1 MDISSTSR
9 VEFVRNLEGSDS
21 VFLLRGSLTS
31 AFISCLAP
39 EETCQL
45 LDLDFHQ
52 EFTTRRLILRK
63 IERDIGNHGFKECH
77 YELVD
82 RLVGVLG
89 TLPYNKKN
97 GCAGCLSYLY
107 DYAPQ
112 DIRHRLLRFFL
123 ESKYVF
129 LRRRGYRKLFFDWD
143 ASHEN
148 LITEVWNTRYDS
160 DCAWLIIYRFPVEYL
175 REHFDELL
183 EQAVDTWHS
192 TKLYLRVSEIDFSKA
207 EYLAQTDE
215 IRYAYVCAKLG
226 RTFDADTALSMFERN
241 KYDEE
246 LGLLIWCFGQMRLW
260 SVLKTI
266 EQDLDEEELWLERSR
281 RIAEDFRISESR

>member
-1 MDISSTSR
+1 MDTASTSK

-21 VFLLRGSLTS
+21 LFLLRGSLTS
-31 AFISCLAP
+31 AFISCLTP

-52 EFTTRRLILRK
+52 EFTTRRLVLRK
-63 IERDIGNHGFKECH
+63 IERDIESHGFKECH

-82 RLVGVLG
+82 RLVGMLS
-89 TLPYNKKN
+89 TLPYKKKN

-107 DYAPQ
+107 DHAPQ
-112 DIRHRLLRFFL
+112 DLRHCLLGFFL
-123 ESKYVF
+123 KSKYVL

-143 ASHEN
+143 ASYED
-148 LITEVWNTRYDS
+148 LVKEVWHTRHDS

-175 REHFDELL
+175 RENFDDLL
-183 EQAVDTWHS
+183 AKAVDTWHS
-192 TKLYLRVSEIDFSKA
+192 TKLYLRVSEVDFSKA
-207 EYLAQTDE
+207 EHLAQVDE

-226 RTFDADTALSMFERN
+226 RTFNADTALSMFERN
-241 KYDEE
+241 KYDED

-260 SVLKTI
+260 FVLRI
-266 EQDLDEEELWLERSR
+266 VEQGLDEEDLWRERFR
-281 RIAEDFRISESR
+281 RTEDFGVSDSR